1 VSSTGATIF
10 TMRHVLP
17 LLLAAGIATAG
28 WSAASVSGAPTGS
41 SRPGLQTQSGPAFR
55 ARLSAPTH
63 TPKVNTRWHYE
74 VRVSDLA
81 GHPIR
86 SRITVQILDAFGGV
100 HPVQFGKNNRDVTN
114 WPIKGVF
121 RDFVIWP
128 PESRGFRLV
137 FRVTVSAKGEK
148 TRLRYWVKSR

>member
-1 VSSTGATIF
+1 
-10 TMRHVLP
+10 MRHERP
-17 LLLAAGIATAG
+17 LLLAASIATAG
-28 WSAASVSGAPTGS
+28 WAAASVSGAPAS
-41 SRPGLQTQSGPAFR
+41 SAHVRGQTQSGPAFK
-55 ARLSAPTH
+55 ARLTAQTH
-63 TPKVNTRWHYE
+63 TPKVNTRWQYE

-86 SRITVQILDAFGGV
+86 SRITVQILDPFGGV
-100 HPVQFGKNNRDVTN
+100 HPVQFGRNDRNVTN

-128 PESRGFRLV
+128 RDSRGFRLV

-148 TRLRYWVKSR
+148 NRLRYWVRSR